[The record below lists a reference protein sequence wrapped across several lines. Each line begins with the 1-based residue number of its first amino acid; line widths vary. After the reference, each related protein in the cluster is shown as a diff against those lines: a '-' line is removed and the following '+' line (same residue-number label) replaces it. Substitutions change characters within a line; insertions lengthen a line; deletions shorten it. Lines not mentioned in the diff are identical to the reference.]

1 MLRSSTTSERTEV
14 ENFNLNDLMA
24 QAAAMQSQLQ
34 SAQDKLAATELTGTA
49 GGGLV
54 TATIKG
60 TGELV
65 GLSIKPEACDPEDT
79 ETLADL
85 IIAAVRDANGKAA
98 DVQQAF
104 MPQMPDLGF

>member
-1 MLRSSTTSERTEV
+1 V

-34 SAQDKLAATELTGTA
+34 SVQDKLATTELTGTA

-65 GLSIKPEACDPEDT
+65 GLVIKPEACDPEDT

-85 IIAAVRDANGKAA
+85 IIAAMRDANAKAA

>member
-1 MLRSSTTSERTEV
+1 V

-34 SAQDKLAATELTGTA
+34 SAQDKLASTELTGT
-49 GGGLV
+49 V
-54 TATIKG
+54 KG

-65 GLSIKPEACDPEDT
+65 GLVIKPEVCDPEDT

-85 IIAAVRDANGKAA
+85 IIAAVRDANAKAA

>member
-1 MLRSSTTSERTEV
+1 MLRSSTTNERVNV
-14 ENFNLNDLMA
+14 ENFNINDLMA

-54 TATIKG
+54 TATIIG
-60 TGELV
+60 TGELI
-65 GLSIKPEACDPEDT
+65 GLVIKPEVCDPEDT
-79 ETLADL
+79 ETLSDL
-85 IIAAVRDANGKAA
+85 VIAAIRDANAKAA

>member
-1 MLRSSTTSERTEV
+1 MPKACCARCCMPRSSTTSERTRV

-34 SAQDKLAATELTGTA
+34 SAQDKLAATGLTGTA

-65 GLSIKPEACDPEDT
+65 GLVIKPEACDPED
-79 ETLADL
+79 LSL
-85 IIAAVRDANGKAA
+85 IHISEPTR
-98 DVQQAF
+98 
-104 MPQMPDLGF
+104 LGMIS

>member
-1 MLRSSTTSERTEV
+1 M

-34 SAQDKLAATELTGTA
+34 GAQEKLATTELTGTA

-65 GLSIKPEACDPEDT
+65 GLVIKPEACDPEDT

-85 IIAAVRDANGKAA
+85 IIAAMRDANTKAA

>member
-1 MLRSSTTSERTEV
+1 M

-34 SAQDKLAATELTGTA
+34 GAQEKLAATELTGTS

-65 GLSIKPEACDPEDT
+65 GLVIKPEVCDPEDT

-85 IIAAVRDANGKAA
+85 IIAAVRDANSKAA

>member
-1 MLRSSTTSERTEV
+1 V

-24 QAAAMQSQLQ
+24 QAAAMQAQMQ
-34 SAQDKLAATELTGTA
+34 SAQEKLSTTELTGTA

-54 TATIKG
+54 TATVKG

-65 GLSIKPEACDPEDT
+65 GLVIKPEVCDPEDT

-85 IIAAVRDANGKAA
+85 VIAAVRDANAKAA
-98 DVQQAF
+98 SVQEAF
-104 MPQMPDLGF
+104 MPQMPDMGF

>member
-1 MLRSSTTSERTEV
+1 M

-24 QAAAMQSQLQ
+24 QASAMQQQLQ
-34 SAQDKLAATELTGTA
+34 SAQDKLAETELTGTA

-65 GLSIKPEACDPEDT
+65 KLVIKPEVCDPEDT

-85 IIAAVRDANGKAA
+85 VIAAVRDANAKAA
-98 DVQQAF
+98 EVQQAF

>member
-1 MLRSSTTSERTEV
+1 M

-24 QAAAMQSQLQ
+24 QASAMQAQLQ
-34 SAQDKLAATELTGTA
+34 SAQEKLASTELTGTA

-65 GLSIKPEACDPEDT
+65 GLVIKPEVCDPEDT

-85 IIAAVRDANGKAA
+85 VIAAVRDANAKAA
-98 DVQQAF
+98 NVQQAF

>member
-1 MLRSSTTSERTEV
+1 MPKACCARCCMLRSSTTSERTRV

-34 SAQDKLAATELTGTA
+34 SAQDKLATTELTGTA

-65 GLSIKPEACDPEDT
+65 GLVIKPEACDPEAVSYT
-79 ETLADL
+79 HLRAHETVL
-85 IIAAVRDANGKAA
+85 
-98 DVQQAF
+98 
-104 MPQMPDLGF
+104 

>member
-1 MLRSSTTSERTEV
+1 V
-14 ENFNLNDLMA
+14 ENFNINDLMA
-24 QAAAMQSQLQ
+24 QASAMQAQLQ
-34 SAQDKLAATELTGTA
+34 SAQEKLASTELTGTA

-65 GLSIKPEACDPEDT
+65 GLVIKPEVCDPEDT

-85 IIAAVRDANGKAA
+85 VIAAVRDANAKAA
-98 DVQQAF
+98 NVQQAF

>member
-1 MLRSSTTSERTEV
+1 M

-24 QAAAMQSQLQ
+24 QASAMQQQLQ
-34 SAQDKLAATELTGTA
+34 SAQDKLAETELTGTA

-65 GLSIKPEACDPEDT
+65 KLVIKPEVCDPEDT

-85 IIAAVRDANGKAA
+85 VIAAVRDANAKAA
-98 DVQQAF
+98 EIQQAF

>member
-1 MLRSSTTSERTEV
+1 MLRSSTTNERANV

-34 SAQDKLAATELTGTA
+34 SAQDKLASTELIGTA

-65 GLSIKPEACDPEDT
+65 GLVIKPEVCDPEDT

-85 IIAAVRDANGKAA
+85 IIAAVRDANAKAA

>member
-1 MLRSSTTSERTEV
+1 M
-14 ENFNLNDLMA
+14 ENFNINDLMA
-24 QAAAMQSQLQ
+24 QASAMQAQLQ
-34 SAQDKLAATELTGTA
+34 SAQEKLASTELTGTA

-65 GLSIKPEACDPEDT
+65 GLVIKPEVCDPEDT

-85 IIAAVRDANGKAA
+85 VIAAVRDANAKAA
-98 DVQQAF
+98 NVQQAF

>member
-1 MLRSSTTSERTEV
+1 V

-34 SAQDKLAATELTGTA
+34 NAQEKLASTELTGTA

-65 GLSIKPEACDPEDT
+65 GLVIKPEVCDPEDT

-85 IIAAVRDANGKAA
+85 IIAAVRDANARAA